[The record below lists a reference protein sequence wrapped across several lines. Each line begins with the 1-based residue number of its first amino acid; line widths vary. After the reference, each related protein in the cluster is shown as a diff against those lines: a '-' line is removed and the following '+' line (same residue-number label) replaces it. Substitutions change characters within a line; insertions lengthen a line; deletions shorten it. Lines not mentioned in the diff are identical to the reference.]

1 MTTLTTRGRVRAEP
15 TAFGCLLKRHR
26 LAADLTQEALAERA
40 GLSVRAISDLERG
53 VNRTP
58 QADTLRLL
66 AGALRLSPA
75 DRSALAT
82 VAHRQGESSFDL
94 LHGRP
99 ASQSGGDLPS
109 FVGRERELAL
119 LARHLEGDGPPL
131 LLVAGEAGYG
141 KSRLL
146 WEVARG
152 AVGYGFRV
160 LEGGCHR
167 SGREPYDPF
176 LGALTTYI
184 QSQPSAQL
192 RRDLR
197 SCGWLVR
204 LLPELP
210 ADLLEPVAL
219 LSVLPGQE
227 RRLMFDAVVRFVG
240 HIAGPAGTLLVLD
253 DLQWADPDAIE
264 LLALLA
270 RAAGTPLRI
279 VGAYRA
285 SEATAQTSLA
295 TLLADLTHEGLASV
309 VTLEPLAISS
319 IALPPRV
326 PHILPV
332 PPSPLIGRADDAA
345 AVARLLRQEDVR
357 LLTLTGPGGVGK
369 TRLAL
374 HVAEG
379 LFDLGAD
386 GLSFVPLAPLDKP
399 ALVADAIADALAV
412 REHAERSLT
421 ESLVA
426 HLQGKRVLLV
436 LDNFEHLLSA
446 ASLIANLLA
455 SCSQLKLLVTSRAA
469 LHVRGEHEYP
479 VGPLEMPDPAH
490 LPSVDTLIHYPAVN
504 LFVRRALA
512 VRPDFRVT
520 YSNASAVA
528 EICVRLDGLPLA
540 LELAAA
546 RSKLLPPHAL
556 LARLLGTQGAAS
568 LQVLSSGPRDQPPR
582 LQTMRNAIAW
592 SYDLLRPAEQR
603 LFRRLA
609 VFAGGGTMETIA
621 AVCAI
626 DDDLEVLEGLAE
638 LVDQS
643 LLRAEEQPDGGARIT
658 LLETIR
664 QYGLECLTASG
675 EETVMRWRHAA
686 RYLDMAEQ
694 AADEY
699 VGPRQAVIVAW
710 FKAERNNLRAAL
722 SWALAGDDME
732 MGLRL
737 AGTLWD
743 FWTVTGALSEG
754 RGWLEAFLA
763 REYIGGEHRASVPA
777 RARALHGAGVLAWY
791 QGDLQA
797 AVRRI
802 EESVALY
809 REMDDRKA
817 LSRALIAWGFAPL
830 AQGNTAR
837 AIEGL
842 EESLAL
848 ARELGDPG
856 RIGLTLGNL
865 AEIYLQLAEYD
876 RAAALWEES
885 LALFRELRMPSII
898 AYALQGL
905 GETRCYQGDYVRAT
919 ALLRECL
926 AVYVELGFHLN
937 TGDALDVLALMAWN
951 QGRAE
956 QAVRLFGAGAAIRD
970 EVGATHSPNKRAHT
984 DRILAAA
991 REALGEGAFA
1001 AAWAAGVAMRPD
1013 EAVAYAIEEASQG

>member
-1 MTTLTTRGRVRAEP
+1 M
-15 TAFGCLLKRHR
+15 KRHR
-26 LAADLTQEALAERA
+26 GPSAFGHLLKLHRTSLGLTQEALAERA

-53 VNRTP
+53 ICRTP
-58 QADTLRLL
+58 QANTLRLL

-75 DRSALAT
+75 DRSAFAT
-82 VAHRQGESSFDL
+82 VAHREGVPSFDL
-94 LHGRP
+94 LRDWP
-99 ASQSGGDLPS
+99 KSRSGGDLAS
-109 FVGRERELAL
+109 FAGRERELAL
-119 LARHLEGDGPPL
+119 LARHLEGEGPSL
-131 LLVAGEAGYG
+131 LLVAGEAGCG

-167 SGREPYDPF
+167 SGRGLYDPF
-176 LGALTTYI
+176 LEVLTTYI
-184 QSQPSAQL
+184 QSQPSEQL
-192 RRDLR
+192 RIDLR
-197 SCGWLVR
+197 GCGWLVR

-210 ADLLEPVAL
+210 ADLLEPVTL
-219 LSVLPGQE
+219 VSVPQDQE

-240 HIAGPAGTLLVLD
+240 RIAGPAGTLLVLD
-253 DLQWADPDAIE
+253 DLHWADPNAME

-270 RAAGTPLRI
+270 RAARTPLRI
-279 VGAYRA
+279 VGAYRE
-285 SEATAQTSLA
+285 SEATAQASLA
-295 TLLADLTHEGLASV
+295 TLVADLTHEGLASV
-309 VTLEPLAISS
+309 ARLEPLATSS
-319 IALPPRV
+319 IALPSSV
-326 PHILPV
+326 PPTLPA
-332 PPSPLIGRADDAA
+332 PPSPLLGRANDAA
-345 AVARLLRQEDVR
+345 AVERLLRQEDVR

-374 HVAEG
+374 HVAES
-379 LFDLGAD
+379 LSDLGAD
-386 GLSFVPLAPLDKP
+386 GLFFVPLAPLDNP
-399 ALVADAIADALAV
+399 ALVPDAIADALGV
-412 REHAERSLT
+412 RERAERSFA

-446 ASLIANLLA
+446 ASLAANLLA

-469 LHVRGEHEYP
+469 LHVRDEHEYP
-479 VGPLEMPDPAH
+479 VAPLEAPDPAH
-490 LPSVDTLIHYPAVN
+490 LPSVDTLVQYPAVK

-512 VRPDFRVT
+512 VRPGFLVT
-520 YSNASAVA
+520 SSNASAVA
-528 EICVRLDGLPLA
+528 GICARLDGLPLA

-556 LARLLGTQGAAS
+556 LARLVGAQGAES
-568 LQVLSSGPRDQPPR
+568 LQVLSGGPRDQPPR

-592 SYDLLRPAEQR
+592 SYDLLGPAEQA

-609 VFAGGGTMETIA
+609 VFAGGGTMEIIA
-621 AVCAI
+621 AVCVI
-626 DDDLEVLEGLAE
+626 DDDLDVLEGLAE

-643 LLRAEEQPDGGARIT
+643 LLHAEEQPDGGARIT

-675 EETVMRWRHAA
+675 EETVMRRRHAA

-699 VGPRQAVIVAW
+699 IGPRQADMVAW

-722 SWALAGDDME
+722 SWAMADDDME

-763 REYIGGEHRASVPA
+763 RECIGAEHCASIPA
-777 RARALHGAGVLAWY
+777 RARALHGAGLLGWY

-802 EESVALY
+802 EECVSLY
-809 REMDDRKA
+809 REMDDRMA
-817 LSRALIAWGFAPL
+817 LSRALIALSTAPL
-830 AQGNTAR
+830 SQGNGER
-837 AIEGL
+837 AIEVL
-842 EESLAL
+842 EESLTL

-856 RIGLTLGNL
+856 RSGLALGNL
-865 AEIYLQLAEYD
+865 AEIYMQRAEYD

-885 LALFRELRMPSII
+885 LALFREVRMPSLI

-905 GETRCYQGDYVRAT
+905 GETRCYQGEYVRAT
-919 ALLRECL
+919 TLLQECL
-926 AVYVELGFHLN
+926 GVYVELGFHLN

-956 QAVRLFGAGAAIRD
+956 QAVRLFAAGAAIRE
-970 EVGATHSPNKRAHT
+970 EVGATRSPNKRAHT
-984 DRILAAA
+984 DRTLAAA
-991 REALGEGAFA
+991 RKALGEESFA
-1001 AAWAAGVAMRPD
+1001 AAWAAGAVMRAD
-1013 EAVAYAIEEASQG
+1013 EAAASAIEGASKG

>member
-1 MTTLTTRGRVRAEP
+1 MTNLTTRRRERTEP

-26 LAADLTQEALAERA
+26 LAANLTQEALAERA
-40 GLSVRAISDLERG
+40 GVSVRAISDLERG

-58 QADTLRLL
+58 QATTLRLL
-66 AGALRLSPA
+66 ASALQLSPA

-82 VAHRQGESSFDL
+82 VAHRAGGASFDL
-94 LHGRP
+94 LHERP
-99 ASQSGGDLPS
+99 ESQSGGDLPP

-119 LARHLEGDGPPL
+119 LARYLEGEGPSL
-131 LLVAGEAGYG
+131 LLVAGEGESG

-167 SGREPYDPF
+167 SGREAYAPF
-176 LGALTTYI
+176 LEALTTYL
-184 QSQPSAQL
+184 QSQPSEQL
-192 RRDLR
+192 RRELR
-197 SCGWLVR
+197 GCGWLVR

-210 ADLLEPVAL
+210 ADLLEPVAPV
-219 LSVLPGQE
+219 SAPHEQE
-227 RRLMFDAVVRFVG
+227 RRLLFDAVVRFVG

-253 DLQWADPDAIE
+253 DLHWADADALE

-270 RAAGTPLRI
+270 RAAGKPLRM
-279 VGAYRA
+279 VGAYRE
-285 SEATAQTSLA
+285 SEAQGPLA
-295 TLLADLTHEGLASV
+295 ILLADLTHEGLASV
-309 VTLEPLAISS
+309 VRLEPLATSS
-319 IALPPRV
+319 SALPSRV
-326 PHILPV
+326 PRTLPA
-332 PPSPLIGRADDAA
+332 PPSPLLGRADDAA

-386 GLSFVPLAPLDKP
+386 GLSFVPLAPLDNP
-399 ALVADAIADALAV
+399 ALVADAITDALGV
-412 REHAERSLT
+412 REHAERSLA

-436 LDNFEHLLSA
+436 LDNFEHLLPA
-446 ASLIANLLA
+446 ASLVANLLA

-469 LHVRGEHEYP
+469 LHVRDEHEYP
-479 VGPLEMPDPAH
+479 VAPLEVPDPAR

-504 LFVRRALA
+504 LFVRRAMA
-512 VRPDFRVT
+512 VRPDFLVT

-556 LARLLGTQGAAS
+556 LARLVGTQGAAS
-568 LQVLSSGPRDQPPR
+568 LQVLSSGPRDQPLR

-592 SYDLLRPAEQR
+592 SYDLLRPPEQA

-626 DDDLEVLEGLAE
+626 DDDLDVLEGLAE

-643 LLRAEEQPDGGARIT
+643 LLHAEEQPDGSARIT

-675 EETVMRWRHAA
+675 EETVMRRRHAA

-699 VGPRQAVIVAW
+699 IGPRQAVMVAW

-722 SWALAGDDME
+722 SWALAGDE
-732 MGLRL
+732 IEIGLRL

-763 REYIGGEHRASVPA
+763 RERIVGEPCANVPA
-777 RARALHGAGVLAWY
+777 RARALHGAGLLGWY

-802 EESVALY
+802 EESVTLY

-817 LSRALIAWGFAPL
+817 LSRALIALSTAPL
-830 AQGNTAR
+830 SQGNSAR
-837 AIEGL
+837 AIEVL
-842 EESLAL
+842 EESLTL

-856 RIGLTLGNL
+856 RSGLALGNL
-865 AEIYLQLAEYD
+865 AEIYMQRAEYD
-876 RAAALWEES
+876 RAAALWEEG
-885 LALFRELRMPSII
+885 LALFRELRMPSLI

-905 GETRCYQGDYVRAT
+905 GETRCYQGDHVRAT

-926 AVYVELGFHLN
+926 VVYVDLGFHLN
-937 TGDALDVLALMAWN
+937 TGDALDVLALMAWK

-956 QAVRLFGAGAAIRD
+956 QAVRLFAAGTAIRE
-970 EVGATHSPNKRAHT
+970 EVGASHSPNKRAHT
-984 DRILAAA
+984 DRTLEAA
-991 REALGEGAFA
+991 RKALGEEEFA
-1001 AAWAAGVAMRPD
+1001 SAWAAGAAMRPD
-1013 EAVAYAIEEASQG
+1013 EAAASALEEASKGW

>member
-1 MTTLTTRGRVRAEP
+1 MTTPTTRRQERTEP

-26 LAADLTQEALAERA
+26 LAANLTQEALAERA
-40 GLSVRAISDLERG
+40 DLSVRAISDLERG
-53 VNRTP
+53 INRTP
-58 QADTLRLL
+58 QANTLRLL
-66 AGALRLSPA
+66 AEALHLSPA
-75 DRSALAT
+75 DRSAFAT
-82 VAHRQGESSFDL
+82 VAHREGESSFDL

-99 ASQSGGDLPS
+99 GSQSGGDLPS
-109 FVGRERELAL
+109 FVGRERELEL
-119 LARHLEGDGPPL
+119 LARHLEGKGPSL
-131 LLVAGEAGYG
+131 LLVAGGAGYG

-176 LGALTTYI
+176 LVVLTTYI

-192 RRDLR
+192 RMDLR
-197 SCGWLVR
+197 GCGWLAR

-210 ADLLEPVAL
+210 ADLLEPVPL
-219 LSVLPGQE
+219 VSVPQEQE

-253 DLQWADPDAIE
+253 DLQWADPDAVE

-270 RAAGTPLRI
+270 RAAGTSLRI
-279 VGAYRA
+279 VGAYRE
-285 SEATAQTSLA
+285 SEGMAQASLA
-295 TLLADLTHEGLASV
+295 ILLADLTHEGLASV
-309 VTLEPLAISS
+309 ARLEPLATSTF
-319 IALPPRV
+319 ALPSRV
-326 PHILPV
+326 PHTLPA
-332 PPSPLIGRADDAA
+332 PPSPLLGRADDAA

-386 GLSFVPLAPLDKP
+386 GVSFVPLAPLDNP
-399 ALVADAIADALAV
+399 ALVADAIADALRV
-412 REHAERSLT
+412 RERAKRSLA

-426 HLQGKRVLLV
+426 HLQGKQVLLV

-446 ASLIANLLA
+446 ASLVANLLA

-469 LHVRGEHEYP
+469 LHVRDEHEYP
-479 VGPLEMPDPAH
+479 VAPLEVPDPAH
-490 LPSVDTLIHYPAVN
+490 MPSVDTLIHYPAVD
-504 LFVRRALA
+504 LFVRRAMA
-512 VRPDFRVT
+512 VRPDFLVT
-520 YSNASAVA
+520 RSNASAVA
-528 EICVRLDGLPLA
+528 EICVWLDGLPLA

-556 LARLLGTQGAAS
+556 LARLVEAQGAAS
-568 LQVLSSGPRDQPPR
+568 LQVLSSGARDQPPR

-592 SYDLLRPAEQR
+592 SYDLLRPAEQA

-609 VFAGGGTMETIA
+609 VFAGGGAMETIA

-626 DDDLEVLEGLAE
+626 DNDLDVLEGLAE

-643 LLRAEEQPDGGARIT
+643 LLRAEERLDGGARIT

-675 EETVMRWRHAA
+675 EDTVMRRRHAA
-686 RYLDMAEQ
+686 RYLDMAER

-699 VGPRQAVIVAW
+699 IGPRQAVMVAW
-710 FKAERNNLRAAL
+710 YKTERNNLRAAL
-722 SWALAGDDME
+722 SWMLADNDME

-763 REYIGGEHRASVPA
+763 RERTESEHCASVPA
-777 RARALHGAGVLAWY
+777 RARALHGAGLLAWY

-797 AVRRI
+797 AVRNI
-802 EESVALY
+802 EESVKLY
-809 REMDDRKA
+809 RDLDDRKA
-817 LSRALIAWGFAPL
+817 LSRALIALSTTPL
-830 AQGNTAR
+830 SQGDTAR
-837 AIEGL
+837 AIEIL

-856 RIGLTLGNL
+856 RGGLALGNL
-865 AEIYLQLAEYD
+865 AEIYMQQAEYD

-885 LALFRELRMPSII
+885 LALLRELRMPSII

-926 AVYVELGFHLN
+926 VVYIDLGFHLN
-937 TGDALDVLALMAWN
+937 TGDVLDVLALMAWN

-956 QAVRLFGAGAAIRD
+956 QAVRLFAAGSAIRE

-984 DRILAAA
+984 DRTLAAS
-991 REALGEGAFA
+991 REALGEEAFA
-1001 AAWAAGVAMRPD
+1001 AAWAAGAAMTPD
-1013 EAVAYAIEEASQG
+1013 EAAASAIEGASHS